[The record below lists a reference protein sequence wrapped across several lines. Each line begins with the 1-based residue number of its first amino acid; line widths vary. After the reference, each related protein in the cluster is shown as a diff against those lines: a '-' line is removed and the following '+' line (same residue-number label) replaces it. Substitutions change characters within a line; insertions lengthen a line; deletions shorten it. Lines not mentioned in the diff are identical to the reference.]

1 MVLEVDRGFFFS
13 MHEYIICYIVF
24 QGHYGCPNKSNIYH
38 ECTTFCEERW
48 GQGIIDPDPSYM
60 RKKQRML
67 LKYPLPEN
75 WVEIYDP
82 GT

>member
-1 MVLEVDRGFFFS
+1 M
-13 MHEYIICYIVF
+13 CYIVF